1 MKLASPV
8 LAAAPLLVAAAL
20 FASGSAFA
28 QNAPQADADSHTKES
43 IGGTGD
49 GQSVSMRGRPL
60 PLTGKAIKL
69 GEPLPAAMITG
80 GNMAGVDIAAAKGK
94 VRILNIVPSLDTKTC
109 EAQTHELSETNDGLD
124 KQVELV
130 TISMDLPF
138 AQRRFAEN
146 AKIRN
151 VTFYSD
157 YRGAAFGLS
166 SGLLVKPSHLLARS
180 LIVLDKDNI
189 VRHIQVVPDQ
199 SKLPDM
205 GEAFKV
211 ARTLL

>member
-1 MKLASPV
+1 MKSSLLLTAGVMLLSASMAV
-8 LAAAPLLVAAAL
+8 V
-20 FASGSAFA
+20 A

-43 IGGTGD
+43 IAGTGD
-49 GQSVSMRGRPL
+49 GQAVSMRGRPL
-60 PLTGKAIKL
+60 SLTGKAIKL
-69 GEPLPAAMITG
+69 GEPIATALVTG
-80 GNMAGVDIAAAKGK
+80 GNMAGVDITTTKGK

-124 KQVELV
+124 QQVELV

-138 AQRRFAEN
+138 AQRRFAET
-146 AKIRN
+146 AKIKN

-180 LIVLDKDNI
+180 LIVLDKNNV

-205 GEAFKV
+205 KEAFKV

>member
-1 MKLASPV
+1 MKHTVA
-8 LAAAPLLVAAAL
+8 LAAIALLAL
-20 FASGSAFA
+20 TPAFA

-49 GQSVSMRGRPL
+49 GHAVSMRGRPL
-60 PLTGKAIKL
+60 PLTGKTIRL
-69 GEPLPAAMITG
+69 GEPLPAALVTG
-80 GNMAGVDIAAAKGK
+80 GNMAGVDITAAKGK

-109 EAQTHELSETNDGLD
+109 EAQTHELSETNNGLD
-124 KQVELV
+124 QQVELV

-138 AQRRFAEN
+138 AQRRFAEG
-146 AKIRN
+146 AKIKN

-180 LIVLDKDNI
+180 LVVVDKDNI

-211 ARTLL
+211 ARTLLN